1 MPPDYTE
8 KSWNIIRDEE
18 AIARMEATRQA
29 VLAESPFHSKP
40 RATAKASTSARDAAL
55 SMRTDESTFEE
66 ADLEELMTPL
76 PKEVL
81 QRGMCVLLCPP
92 CFCHHHRPHPS
103 HACLWHAPLRDEL
116 KRTKSTR
123 RTKKRASGKRGRGK
137 SDKRSPSRRGQADV
151 SMPLS
156 TARMQLNDPATA
168 SRGGSS
174 SRPKVK
180 PLALPR
186 VGSARKL

>member
-1 MPPDYTE
+1 MHSSHGRHRTLDNGSGNGLLEFSEFVSKVMPPDYTE

-81 QRGMCVLLCPP
+81 QRGMCVLLCPSWS
-92 CFCHHHRPHPS
+92 CHHHRALSRLLVARPPQGRTQAHQE
-103 HACLWHAPLRDEL
+103 HAADQEACIWQA
-116 KRTKSTR
+116 
-123 RTKKRASGKRGRGK
+123 
-137 SDKRSPSRRGQADV
+137 RSRQERQTQS
-151 SMPLS
+151 
-156 TARMQLNDPATA
+156 
-168 SRGGSS
+168 
-174 SRPKVK
+174 
-180 PLALPR
+180 
-186 VGSARKL
+186 

>member
-1 MPPDYTE
+1 MSKVMPPDYTE

-81 QRGMCVLLCPP
+81 QRGMCVLLCPSWS
-92 CFCHHHRPHPS
+92 CHHHRALSRLLVARPPS
-103 HACLWHAPLRDEL
+103 GTNSSAP
-116 KRTKSTR
+116 
-123 RTKKRASGKRGRGK
+123 RA
-137 SDKRSPSRRGQADV
+137 
-151 SMPLS
+151 
-156 TARMQLNDPATA
+156 
-168 SRGGSS
+168 RGGPRSVHLAS
-174 SRPKVK
+174 EVEARATNAVLVGVDRPMC
-180 PLALPR
+180 PCHYPPR
-186 VGSARKL
+186 ACS